1 MAAEEKQITQDYNK
15 YELAQMVGV
24 RALQISMGA
33 PFAIDFSSD
42 ELAALNYNPIAIAKK
57 ELEADA
63 IPLKVLRRQAL
74 PPTLLDE

>member
-1 MAAEEKQITQDYNK
+1 MATVEKQNIDDFNK

-33 PFAIDFSSD
+33 PFAIDFSPE
-42 ELAALNYNPIAIAKK
+42 ELAALNFNPIAIAKK

-63 IPLKVLRRQAL
+63 IPLKVLRKQAL
-74 PPTLLDE
+74 PPTLLEE